1 MNKSGLEKE
10 WLLLQSQFDNY
21 EKYSLLIKLFNI
33 FMFCGF
39 YLFGNI
45 TLIVIGILFV
55 LWIQDAIWKTFQSR
69 IEPRLLELEQAIKN
83 GESEKS
89 DCLAFQFN
97 SQYLLS
103 RPSQFG
109 LVKEYI
115 CQSLRPTIA
124 YPHALLVVLALIS
137 TICSGTLS

>member
-1 MNKSGLEKE
+1 MDKSGLENE
-10 WLLLQSQFDNY
+10 WSLLQHQFDNY
-21 EKYSLLIKLFNI
+21 EKYSLLIKLFSVFI
-33 FMFCGF
+33 FCGF
-39 YLFGNI
+39 YLSSNM
-45 TLIVIGILFV
+45 TLMTIAILCI

-83 GESEKS
+83 IEPEKS

-97 SQYLLS
+97 SQYLVS